1 MRFKIDWANVILGSK
16 FSSFALFYFVFEG
29 NFPRT
34 SSRGAYIWKG
44 DLTEGFSRYRFGGLI
59 LGGAYTWRGLFSGFY
74 GNSRKLGSE
83 TESLYSKTDSF
94 KWSVQPPSEV
104 RRGSPAILE
113 WTVSL
118 NREET
123 EKANLFSLIV
133 LEREMFLYSN
143 RWQIMAVKVFSG
155 GAFQEVGNKDT
166 FNIIPGSDMK
176 LKLNNVTDTDGTR
189 FRCTFL
195 SSFAAPKSII
205 QIDIKGRD
213 FCG

>member
-59 LGGAYTWRGLFSGFY
+59 LGGAYTWRGLFSEFY
-74 GNSRKLGSE
+74 GNSSKLGSE

-166 FNIIPGSDMK
+166 FNVIPGSDMK

-213 FCG
+213 FGG

>member
-1 MRFKIDWANVILGSK
+1 MEV
-16 FSSFALFYFVFEG
+16 
-29 NFPRT
+29 NFPLLLCFTLYLRAIFHVQAPG
-34 SSRGAYIWKG
+34 GAYIWRG

-59 LGGAYTWRGLFSGFY
+59 LGGAYTWRGLFSEFY
-74 GNSRKLGSE
+74 GNSSKLGSE

-195 SSFAAPKSII
+195 SSFAAPMSII

>member
-1 MRFKIDWANVILGSK
+1 MEV
-16 FSSFALFYFVFEG
+16 
-29 NFPRT
+29 NFPLLLCFTLYLRAIFHVQAPG
-34 SSRGAYIWKG
+34 GAYIWRG

-59 LGGAYTWRGLFSGFY
+59 LGGAYTWRGLFSEFY
-74 GNSRKLGSE
+74 GNSSKLGSE

-205 QIDIKGRD
+205 QVDIKGRE

>member
-1 MRFKIDWANVILGSK
+1 MRFKIDWANVIVGSK

-34 SSRGAYIWKG
+34 SSRGAYIWRG
-44 DLTEGFSRYRFGGLI
+44 NLTEGFSRYRFGGLI
-59 LGGAYTWRGLFSGFY
+59 LGGAYTWRGLFSEFY
-74 GNSRKLGSE
+74 GNSSKLGSE

-104 RRGSPAILE
+104 RRGSPAMLE

-166 FNIIPGSDMK
+166 FNVIPGSDMK

>member
-1 MRFKIDWANVILGSK
+1 MEGRFNGG
-16 FSSFALFYFVFEG
+16 FFALPVW
-29 NFPRT
+29 
-34 SSRGAYIWKG
+34 GA
-44 DLTEGFSRYRFGGLI
+44 R
-59 LGGAYTWRGLFSGFY
+59 AWRGLFSEFY
-74 GNSRKLGSE
+74 GNSSKLGSE
-83 TESLYSKTDSF
+83 TEYLYSKTDSF

-155 GAFQEVGNKDT
+155 GAFQDVGNKDT

-205 QIDIKGRD
+205 QVDIKGRE

>member
-1 MRFKIDWANVILGSK
+1 MEV
-16 FSSFALFYFVFEG
+16 
-29 NFPRT
+29 NFPLLLCFTLYLRAIFHVQAPG
-34 SSRGAYIWKG
+34 GAYIWRG

-166 FNIIPGSDMK
+166 FNVIPGSDMK

>member
-1 MRFKIDWANVILGSK
+1 MEV
-16 FSSFALFYFVFEG
+16 
-29 NFPRT
+29 NFPLLLCFTLYLRAIFHVQAPG
-34 SSRGAYIWKG
+34 GAYIWRG

-74 GNSRKLGSE
+74 GNSSKLGSE

-166 FNIIPGSDMK
+166 FNVIPGSDMK

>member
-59 LGGAYTWRGLFSGFY
+59 LGGAYTWRGLFSEFY
-74 GNSRKLGSE
+74 GNSSKLGSE

-166 FNIIPGSDMK
+166 FNVIPGSDMK